1 MSKVSLVNILIGWI
15 GLVISAFAGVFIAND
30 LSTEF
35 INHSELSETWKSIIL
50 QSAHGHSNMFS
61 MIHILF
67 GLSCSYSDYSNRT
80 KLIQTVMLFLGII
93 AMGPLLYIR
102 SNIKPTPEMGLVE
115 ISIGICLC
123 LCLLSMC
130 SHCLG
135 IASKLFKR
143 PYSN

>member
-1 MSKVSLVNILIGWI
+1 MGWI

-35 INHSELSETWKSIIL
+35 INHPNLAKHKINYT

-67 GLSCSYSDYSNRT
+67 GLLFYSDYSNRT
-80 KLIQTVMLFLGII
+80 KLVQTVMLFLGII

-102 SNIKPTPEMGLVE
+102 SI
-115 ISIGICLC
+115 
-123 LCLLSMC
+123 
-130 SHCLG
+130 
-135 IASKLFKR
+135 
-143 PYSN
+143 